1 MTYGQSAAA
10 LRDALGRLLAAQ
22 RVRAALD
29 GRDPRR
35 ELAGKLFTA
44 GYSWDEI
51 QRALGI
57 GRELLREYHA
67 AFRDDGR
74 LSEGPRRTASEAL
87 EDGGFDVRPF
97 ADREANRQRAMRD
110 AVALLVERGYEHQQI
125 ARAIGANDH
134 TVLRYRRLLEADGW
148 RPTVVTAAHA
158 LEEAGLEVPDR
169 ATTPRGAERS
179 SAYRRLIAFLRGRG
193 HEQQEIADTLGLN
206 VATVRTYQRRLEVAG
221 WTPDPRPDPRE
232 ALAAHGIE
240 IGPDPGELGDENRE
254 MVTFLTTRGYT
265 QDEIA
270 GAISLDRSSVAY
282 HQSVLRSG
290 GELPPRDAAPRVPIE
305 QAIAN
310 LAIETPDRATPTQ
323 RVATAEL
330 IMRYRAE
337 VIAYLAAVVD
347 HSVEHRFASLAAGA
361 TDPTYRLRAALLEL
375 RDTGPRAT
383 AADLGTVQPIRAVD
397 LWRQAAVAALAGRE
411 RDLPTTLTADQQ
423 AAALGDAVAVLR
435 ALVGLDERYA
445 AARGWQRLP
454 LTVSPGTE
462 TWALPAVVLDA
473 AAWVTDHEG
482 ADFSIDRHGPL
493 ADDRRPGPPPATLAA
508 AAGAMTQAAAYLA
521 GESEPVKASVM
532 RWLVD
537 AQRRIAAYACHHA
550 RTLGLDDA
558 VAVHE
563 ERYGRYA
570 DIDAALTDVAGT
582 AGRETMAVV
591 EIAGAVRIL
600 HHARRASEPALADLT
615 TACQDLD
622 RTIAQMLR
630 VGAAGYY
637 FQRTERLALDN
648 LTGTVTRR
656 TVPVHD
662 PISGENNPG
671 YAPGWIELERLAA
684 PREVARSPE
693 REAFTARVH
702 ALAADSLAVAQAR
715 NLALYPSDE
724 NRRVLADHTSAKV
737 IAGLDELDVAGTAF
751 AEARARLVGAL
762 AATNGTLA
770 ELGQRCGLEPGEI
783 AWLIEP
789 ACGIDAEALT
799 TVGVDRDGGELA
811 SDGGVSGSERTDGVD
826 VPVFAVRSADGGFDG
841 LEAGWDDLAE
851 PPAFVGGSVA
861 DVEGPGL

>member
-1 MTYGQSAAA
+1 MTYGQSAAT

-22 RVRAALD
+22 RVRAVLD

-44 GYSWDEI
+44 GYSWNEI

-67 AFRDDGR
+67 AFHDDGR
-74 LSEGPRRTASEAL
+74 LSAAPRRTASEAL

-97 ADREANRQRAMRD
+97 AARERDRQVAMRG

-125 ARAIGANDH
+125 ARAVGANEH

-148 RPTVVTAAHA
+148 TPTVVTAARA

-179 SAYRRLIAFLRGRG
+179 AAYRRLIAFLRGRG

-206 VATVRTYQRRLEVAG
+206 VATVRTYQRRLEASG

-232 ALAAHGIE
+232 VLAAHGIE
-240 IGPDPGELGDENRE
+240 IGPDRGGLGDQSRE
-254 MVTFLTTRGYT
+254 MVAFLTTRGYT

-270 GAISLDRSSVAY
+270 GVLGLDRSSVAY

-290 GELPPRDAAPRVPIE
+290 GQLASRDTGPQVPIE
-305 QAIAN
+305 RAIADQAIE
-310 LAIETPDRATPTQ
+310 IPDRATPEQ

-337 VIAYLAAVVD
+337 VIAYLAAIAD
-347 HSVEHRFASLAAGA
+347 HTVEYRFASTEIGAA
-361 TDPTYRLRAALLEL
+361 DPTYRLRAALSEL
-375 RDTGPRAT
+375 RDVGPRAT
-383 AADLGTVQPIRAVD
+383 SADLGTPQPIRAVE

-423 AAALGDAVAVLR
+423 VAAIGDVVAAVR
-435 ALVGLDERYA
+435 ALVALDERYA
-445 AARGWQRLP
+445 AARGWRRLP

-473 AAWVTDHEG
+473 ATWGTGRAGV
-482 ADFSIDRHGPL
+482 DFSLDRQGPL
-493 ADDRRPGPPPATLAA
+493 ADYRRPGPPPATLEET
-508 AAGAMTQAAAYLA
+508 AGALTRAAAYLS
-521 GESEPVKASVM
+521 GESEPVKAPVM

-537 AQRRIAAYACHHA
+537 AQRRIAAYARHHA
-550 RTLGLDDA
+550 GALGLDEA
-558 VAVHE
+558 AAVHE
-563 ERYGRYA
+563 ERYRTYA
-570 DIDAALTDVAGT
+570 DIDAAITDIAGT
-582 AGRETMAVV
+582 AGIETMAVIEV
-591 EIAGAVRIL
+591 SDAVRIL
-600 HHARRASEPALADLT
+600 HHTRRASEPALTDLT
-615 TACQDLD
+615 TACRDLD

-630 VGAAGYY
+630 LGATGYY

-648 LTGTVTRR
+648 LTGAVTRR
-656 TVPVHD
+656 AVPVYD
-662 PISGENNPG
+662 PITEENNAG
-671 YAPGWIELERLAA
+671 YGPAWLKLERLVL
-684 PREVARSPE
+684 PQVVRRSPE
-693 REAFTARVH
+693 REAFAARVQ

-715 NLALYPSDE
+715 NLALYPRDE
-724 NRRVLADHTSAKV
+724 NRRALADQASAEV
-737 IAGLDELDVAGTAF
+737 IAGIDTLDSAGAAF
-751 AEARARLVGAL
+751 NEARARLAGAL

-770 ELGQRCGLEPGEI
+770 ELGNRCGLDPGDI

-789 ACGIDAEALT
+789 ARGIDAEALAMAAPQCE
-799 TVGVDRDGGELA
+799 VDELA
-811 SDGGVSGSERTDGVD
+811 FDGGVSGSEQTDGVD
-826 VPVFAVRSADGGFDG
+826 VPVLDGTTTGGALDG
-841 LEAGWDDLAE
+841 LDAGGDDLPE
-851 PPAFVGGSVA
+851 PLAFVGGGLASM
-861 DVEGPGL
+861 EGPGL